1 MQEEERKKLTEKKD
15 SRDTVS
21 RMHRSAERRFRFLP
35 GDAVILAGIVL
46 FCAFFLL
53 GMFFLQKHDEDREKY
68 VRITSEGAVVLNRP
82 MKEFTETFQYKIRTG
97 KGEVVISIS
106 SEEVRFEESDC
117 EDKICMKQGALKKIG
132 DGAVCLPNRV
142 VVQIVAG
149 EEGRNAGMGVVETRS
164 GFKDDSG
171 QTPDAVAK

>member
-1 MQEEERKKLTEKKD
+1 MREEERKTITEKTG

-21 RMHRSAERRFRFLP
+21 RTGRSSQRRFRFLP
-35 GDAVILAGIVL
+35 GDAVVLAGIVL
-46 FCAFFLL
+46 FCVFFLL

-82 MKEFTETFQYKIRTG
+82 LKEFTETFQYRIRTRQ
-97 KGEVVISIS
+97 GEVVILIS

-117 EDKICMKQGALKKIG
+117 EDKICIKQGALKKIG

-149 EEGRNAGMGVVETRS
+149 EEGRNAGMGVVDTSS
-164 GFKDDSG
+164 GFQDDSG
-171 QTPDAVAK
+171 KTPDAVAK